1 MGSVLPSLP
10 GRRASSPGWP
20 SRTIRPRCATASRS
34 RATGWPWASTR
45 GRIDWRHSR
54 GAGPRIPTLGELADE
69 LVGQGVARLVLSHG
83 GGAEELAALADLAR
97 SVRVE
102 LLVAGGVRDL
112 DGVRRLRDA
121 GVGGIIL
128 GEALL
133 SGAIDYTAARE
144 AAA

>member
-1 MGSVLPSLP
+1 MSWS
-10 GRRASSPGWP
+10 A
-20 SRTIRPRCATASRS
+20 
-34 RATGWPWASTR
+34 
-45 GRIDWRHSR
+45 
-54 GAGPRIPTLGELADE
+54 
-69 LVGQGVARLVLSHG
+69 QGVARLVLTHG
-83 GGAEELAALADLAR
+83 GGDAGADLAADLAR
-97 SVRVE
+97 AVPVE
-102 LLVAGGVRDL
+102 ILVAGGVRDL